1 MARLAYT
8 RYFLRHNKLTVLGLV
23 IVAIDVVLT
32 VVGPQIV
39 PFAPQQANP
48 GNILQPPNRVNLFG
62 TDQSGF
68 DIFSRVLAAPQIDIT
83 IAVVSTLLSFAVG
96 VVLGVLAGQADG
108 AGRVRSAAAELL
120 MRTMDV
126 LQAFPVF
133 ILAMALVAAMG
144 ASPENLIVAVAFVST
159 PIFLRLARSEV
170 LAIRQKA
177 YIEAGVISGVSDLRI
192 AFRHLLPNALSSA
205 LVQASVQIGWAILL
219 TAGLSF
225 VGAGVR
231 VPTAEWGLMIST
243 GARNMITGEWWIV
256 FFPGIALGI
265 TVLGF
270 ALLGD
275 GLRIYLD
282 PTRRR

>member
-1 MARLAYT
+1 
-8 RYFLRHNKLTVLGLV
+8 V